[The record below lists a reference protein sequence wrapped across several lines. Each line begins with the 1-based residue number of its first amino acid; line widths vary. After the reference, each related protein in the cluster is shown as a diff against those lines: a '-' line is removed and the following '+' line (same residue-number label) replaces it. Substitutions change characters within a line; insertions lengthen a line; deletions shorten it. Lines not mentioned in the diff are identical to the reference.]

1 MIYREKIDGMQ
12 NISEETK
19 SFECNDNDIRI
30 ENLISARTFSYRPVK
45 STTDYLKLSPQ
56 KWVEEL
62 TISAETVESIK
73 TFQNLH
79 KEHIA
84 KHPIDE
90 RANEY
95 PKIVF
100 LGTGSSCPTKVRN
113 ASGILVHLRFV
124 PSVQFLDAGSP
135 FSMSF
140 LSTARRVQYC
150 WTAVKG
156 RSVNYFGFTG
166 TDRTMY

>member
-1 MIYREKIDGMQ
+1 MQ

-30 ENLISARTFSYRPVK
+30 ESLIAARTFSHRPEK
-45 STTDYLKLSPQ
+45 STTDILKLSPQ
-56 KWVEEL
+56 EWIEQL

-73 TFQNLH
+73 TFHNLH

-90 RANEY
+90 RVNEY

-100 LGTGSSCPTKVRN
+100 LGTGSSCPTRGRN
-113 ASGILVHLRFV
+113 ASGILVHLRLV
-124 PSVQFLDAGSP
+124 SSL
-135 FSMSF
+135 
-140 LSTARRVQYC
+140 
-150 WTAVKG
+150 
-156 RSVNYFGFTG
+156 
-166 TDRTMY
+166 